1 MTSAETVVADG
12 GGLRYNEGKPPM
24 ELIPPEALWSL
35 AEVLA
40 LGAKKYARRNWER
53 GMSWSTVYACLFR
66 HLLKWFQGEDKDAE
80 SGLSHLDHVLWNAM
94 ALVVYERR
102 RIGTDDRP
110 VVQKSA
116 QVPDVLP
123 DRTAESPYLA
133 INEARRLAEL
143 ENSRSLDKGF
153 PY

>member
-1 MTSAETVVADG
+1 MNTIPADG
-12 GGLRYNEGKPPM
+12 GGLRYNEGKPPL
-24 ELIPPEALWSL
+24 ELIPPEMIWAV

-40 LGAKKYARRNWER
+40 YGAKKYAPRTFER

-66 HLLKWFQGEDKDAE
+66 HLLKWFQGEDRDAE

-110 VVQKSA
+110 VVQTIPEGSTPIKAASGDIVA
-116 QVPDVLP
+116 WIKP
-123 DRTAESPYLA
+123 
-133 INEARRLAEL
+133 
-143 ENSRSLDKGF
+143 
-153 PY
+153 